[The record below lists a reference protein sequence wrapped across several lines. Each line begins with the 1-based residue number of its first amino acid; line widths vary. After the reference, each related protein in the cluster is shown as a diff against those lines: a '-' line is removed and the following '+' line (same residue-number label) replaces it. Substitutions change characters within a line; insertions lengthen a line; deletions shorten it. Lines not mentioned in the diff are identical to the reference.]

1 MSLRHWEL
9 TSLGPHIRRQLS
21 IWRKSTYKK
30 VTPTLKS
37 NAGDQMVCK
46 KKNLSW
52 LFGVDRK
59 IRPSGSLF
67 SITRKSLV
75 MQNSD
80 PRTDVSIMKDSYND
94 RCRKVQQFMVPDT
107 FRKAKS

>member
-1 MSLRHWEL
+1 
-9 TSLGPHIRRQLS
+9 
-21 IWRKSTYKK
+21 
-30 VTPTLKS
+30 
-37 NAGDQMVCK
+37 MVCK

-94 RCRKVQQFMVPDT
+94 RCRKVQQFKVPDT
-107 FRKAKS
+107 FRKAKSSVMEHKIKLKGNITSVCAHTANAA